1 MNAMT
6 CQEAR
11 ESIPWVPAGALEPE
25 ERVRVVRH
33 TAQCADCRREL
44 AAACV
49 EHRLTRSAVASLTGL
64 TPDAWARFEERLPV
78 APSGRTSR
86 VASLRTLLERLGV
99 PGLATEALGMAEK
112 LRREG
117 ARVEA
122 LLPRVAL
129 EGFAS

>member
-33 TAQCADCRREL
+33 TAQCADCRRGL
-44 AAACV
+44 AEAYV
-49 EHRLTRSAVASLTGL
+49 EYRLARSAVASLPGL
-64 TPDAWARFEERLPV
+64 APGAWGRLEARLVTEPAKE
-78 APSGRTSR
+78 TSR
-86 VASLRTLLERLGV
+86 VASLGTLLERLGV
-99 PGLATEALGMAEK
+99 PGLATGALGMAER

-117 ARVEA
+117 ARVDA